1 LNIDIRKA
9 EKRVQDLLMEE
20 ALKRIVKNKKSVKR
34 QLENSLRGWA
44 AESPQLQSIQDDT
57 FGSLKGTFGLTT
69 ELANAAAS
77 AIAST
82 ISQCL
87 GVEIKAR
94 KQQIVVSYV
103 FVTDHF
109 RELLDLSVASFT
121 TKVGTRIE
129 WLDWLIQSGDSIIV
143 SGYQYTPSTSGR
155 SGLGTMTG
163 GKGWR
168 VLPELSG
175 TTFDNFIHHLF
186 DGREKELGAILARLL
201 E

>member
-1 LNIDIRKA
+1 MKIDIRKA
-9 EKRVQDLLMEE
+9 EQRVQEALMEE
-20 ALKRIVKNKKSVKR
+20 GLKRLVKNKKSVKR
-34 QLENSLRGWA
+34 QLETALRGWA
-44 AESPQLQSIQDDT
+44 AESAQLKSIQDDT
-57 FGSLKGTFGLTT
+57 FGSLKGTFGLTD

-82 ISQCL
+82 ISKCL
-87 GVEIKAR
+87 AVEIQAR
-94 KQQIVVSYV
+94 KQLIIVSYV

-109 RELLDLSVASFT
+109 RELLELSVASFA

-129 WLDWLIQSGDSIIV
+129 WLDWLLNYGDTVIV
-143 SGYQYTPSTSGR
+143 SGYEYTPSTSGR

-163 GKGWR
+163 GQGWR
-168 VLPELSG
+168 VPPELSG

-186 DGREKELGAILARLL
+186 DEREKELGVILTRLL